1 MSDTGIHH
9 IETKKTARF
18 FTLGNLSSQTKHVW
32 LVLHGYGQLAEYF
45 IRNFKII
52 NNDENFIVAPEGLS
66 RFYLNETTGRIGATW
81 MTKEDREYEINDYL
95 EYLDNVINSLNIS
108 SNCNIHVLGFSQGA
122 ATACRWTMHTEKA
135 VNTLIC
141 WAGFFPPDM
150 QWSSPKYLKDTL
162 STYLLYGT
170 KDEYVNDD
178 LKKQIEH
185 VIAAIEKKPNII
197 IFEGKHE
204 IVDSTLHT
212 LAKTLENK

>member
-18 FTLGNLSSQTKHVW
+18 FTLGKLGEQTKHVW
-32 LVLHGYGQLAEYF
+32 LVLHGYGQLGEYF

-52 NNDENFIVAPEGLS
+52 NNDENFVVAPEALS

-81 MTKEDREYEINDYL
+81 MTKEDRECEIHDYL
-95 EYLDNVINSLNIS
+95 EYLDNVINSLNVPFG
-108 SNCNIHVLGFSQGA
+108 CKIHVLGFSQGA
-122 ATACRWTMHTEKA
+122 ATASRWTMHTEHP

-150 QWSSPKYLKDTL
+150 QWTSPKYMNHTL

-170 KDEYVNDD
+170 EDTYVNDD
-178 LKKQIEH
+178 LKKQIQH
-185 VIAAIEKKPNII
+185 VIATIEKKPNII

-204 IVDSTLHT
+204 IVESTLHT
-212 LAKTLENK
+212 LAKTIENK